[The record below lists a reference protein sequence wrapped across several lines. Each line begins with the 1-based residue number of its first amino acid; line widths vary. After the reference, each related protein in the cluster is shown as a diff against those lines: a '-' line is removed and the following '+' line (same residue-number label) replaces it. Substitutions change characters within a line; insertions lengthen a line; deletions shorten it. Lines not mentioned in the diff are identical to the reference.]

1 MDYDTALA
9 IAGVVGDVNTL
20 NAAFAARLDK
30 LDGLMVHLHR
40 DHHEGVVARIEA
52 LERHI
57 ERVYNDMAF
66 QDSRLNALKGET
78 AEWIDGLQGEDT
90 RQAARL
96 DELELSEIGTNRTLR
111 IHIEDIADLARRLDR
126 QGRRIKHLEEGK
138 MRRLLQVDDRLKA
151 LERHIERVYNDMAF
165 QDSRLD
171 KLNKRITR
179 ESNMLGR
186 DLTALAE
193 RVAQLEQAAKDQARN
208 SNASAIAFNGRL
220 DRQGAALQI
229 LREEVAELEN
239 NLARKE
245 RNMLIE
251 RVEELEGAENGQP
264 PDEEIGF

>member
-40 DHHEGVVARIEA
+40 DHHEGVVARIE
-52 LERHI
+52 
-57 ERVYNDMAF
+57 
-66 QDSRLNALKGET
+66 
-78 AEWIDGLQGEDT
+78 
-90 RQAARL
+90 
-96 DELELSEIGTNRTLR
+96 
-111 IHIEDIADLARRLDR
+111 
-126 QGRRIKHLEEGK
+126 
-138 MRRLLQVDDRLKA
+138 A